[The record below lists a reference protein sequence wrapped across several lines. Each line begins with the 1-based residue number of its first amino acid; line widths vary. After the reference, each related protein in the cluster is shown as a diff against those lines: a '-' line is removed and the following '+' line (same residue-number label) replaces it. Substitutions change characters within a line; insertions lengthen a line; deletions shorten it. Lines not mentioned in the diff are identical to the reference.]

1 MHIVLSIPRTD
12 LNQKTLVR
20 QEYDTGFVDCRYANS
35 WASYHTVCTTG
46 YYRQEDDFAVYCEV
60 DAPNV

>member
-1 MHIVLSIPRTD
+1 MD